1 MRTSVALAQG
11 DGDLGHG
18 GFAVCEEQ
26 FGSVVDDGVVF
37 LSGTGQE
44 SGYVNQCD
52 DGDVEAVAEA
62 YEAGSLAAGV
72 AVEYSCEGFG
82 LVGHDADGLSV
93 EAGEAYDD
101 VLGKVFVDFKEFAV
115 VYDGM
120 NDVVHVVGVV
130 GVVGQNF
137 VERVFH
143 AVDGVVA
150 LYAGCFFQI
159 VLRQIGEEGTD
170 FLCQLFFTADSEVGY
185 TALGAVYG
193 GTA

>member
-1 MRTSVALAQG
+1 
-11 DGDLGHG
+11 
-18 GFAVCEEQ
+18 
-26 FGSVVDDGVVF
+26 
-37 LSGTGQE
+37 
-44 SGYVNQCD
+44 
-52 DGDVEAVAEA
+52 
-62 YEAGSLAAGV
+62 
-72 AVEYSCEGFG
+72 
-82 LVGHDADGLSV
+82 
-93 EAGEAYDD
+93 
-101 VLGKVFVDFKEFAV
+101 
-115 VYDGM
+115 M

-193 GTA
+193 GTAQVFGRYVFTGDGLYYFRAGEEHVGYAFEHEYEVGDGRGVNGASGTRSADG